1 MNNKTLPSLI
11 FFGTPQFASYCL
23 EYLIDSGFPISAVVT
38 VPDRKAGRGKKL
50 KASEVKLVA
59 LAKGLRVLQPENLK
73 APDFISDLEALQ
85 ADTFVVVA
93 FRMLP
98 RMVWEL
104 PKLGT
109 LNLHA
114 SLLPNYRGAAP
125 INWVLINGEKQTGV
139 TTFLINENIDTGAIL
154 MSKSL
159 TIDPTDDIGTLH
171 DKLLHLGAPLLKE
184 TLKGIQEGSIEPQR
198 QVLTGN
204 EQTAPKLTNENT
216 QINWSYTLEGVCN
229 QIRGLS
235 PHPGAWTIIQNNGI
249 ELRVKIFKATPILKK
264 HNHPPKRI
272 VIEEKKLLVSTLEG
286 YLNCIEIQ
294 LPNKKRMPAEALLN
308 GFVFDVEATV
318 LG

>member
-11 FFGTPQFASYCL
+11 FFGTPHFASYCL

-59 LAKGLRVLQPENLK
+59 LVKGLRVLQPENLK